1 MTVMVTHNPKDRVY
15 SSFGATLDKAKAA
28 SDSLAANLK
37 ASGNHVQQD
46 SSGEKLRDGVY
57 GWNLLVKKKVYS

>member
-15 SSFGATLDKAKAA
+15 SSFGATLDEVKTA
-28 SDSLAANLK
+28 SDSLAASLEAK
-37 ASGNHVQQD
+37 GDLVQQD
-46 SSGEKLRDGVY
+46 ASGEKLRDGVF